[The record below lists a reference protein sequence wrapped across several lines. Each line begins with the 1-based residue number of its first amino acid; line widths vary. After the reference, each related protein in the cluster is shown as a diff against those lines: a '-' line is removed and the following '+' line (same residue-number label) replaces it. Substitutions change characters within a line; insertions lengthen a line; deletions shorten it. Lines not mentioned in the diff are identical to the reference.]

1 MIETRINVSGGCLR
15 VGWHELAVDNVA
27 QVYHVSINALLFVAE
42 GRVLRSTTDQAGA
55 PFFYLFNLR
64 WKPSCFDL
72 EQFARASRDLTILR
86 TADEALERVGY
97 GPSAK
102 EDVKRAVGGA
112 VVLVDLRDV
121 EKKQGGT
128 FVRASFAEALPCES

>member
-1 MIETRINVSGGCLR
+1 MIETRINVYGGCLR
-15 VGWHELAVDNVA
+15 VGWHEVAIDNVA
-27 QVYHVSINALLFVAE
+27 QVYHASINALLFVAE
-42 GRVLRSTTDQAGA
+42 GRVLRSTAHEAGA

-64 WKPSCFDL
+64 WKPSCFYL

-97 GPSAK
+97 GPSSK
-102 EDVKRAVGGA
+102 EDAKRVVGGA
-112 VVLVDLRDV
+112 VVLAELKNV

-128 FVRASFAEALPCES
+128 FVRASFAEALP